1 MYVFAHKE
9 RVMVGPMGW
18 NRALFDGALE
28 KLKIVRTLPRNA
40 PPAEELPMI
49 IDEDTAIYPAE
60 FDYPDYNKTT
70 QYLEGPYW
78 TFADGKATAGYLVK
92 DQPVEFIKV
101 ALKQQVADERYN
113 KEVSGTTVTIQGT
126 VIALS
131 TARDGRDSFAQK
143 YVLMGDSDSIRW
155 KFAEG
160 WFTLNKTEVA
170 SIANAINAHV
180 QSAFDWESSKSD
192 EIESK
197 TTAEELD
204 AVVIVEPTEEP
215 TPE

>member
-1 MYVFAHKE
+1 MYAFAHKE

-28 KLKIVRTLPRNA
+28 KLKIVKTLSRNA
-40 PPAEELPMI
+40 PPANELPLI
-49 IDEDTAIYPAE
+49 IDEDTAIYPVE
-60 FDYPDYNKTT
+60 FNYPDYNKTT

-101 ALKQQVADERYN
+101 ALKSKASDERYK
-113 KEVSGTTVTIQGT
+113 KETSGTKVTIQGT
-126 VIALS
+126 EIALN
-131 TARDGRDSFAQK
+131 TVRDGRDTFAQK
-143 YVLMGDSDSIRW
+143 YVLMGDTDTLRW

-180 QSAFDWESSKSD
+180 QSAFDWESAKCD

-204 AVVIVEPTEEP
+204 AVVIVEPEP

>member
-1 MYVFAHKE
+1 MYAFAHKE
-9 RVMVGPMGW
+9 RVMVGPMDW

-28 KLKIVRTLPRNA
+28 KLKIVKQLSRNA
-40 PPAEELPMI
+40 PPANELPLI
-49 IDEDTAIYPAE
+49 IDEDTAIYPVE
-60 FDYPDYNKTT
+60 FNYPDYNKTT

-92 DQPVEFIKV
+92 DQPVDFIKV
-101 ALKQQVADERYN
+101 ALKAQAADERYR
-113 KEVSGTTVTIQGT
+113 KELSGTTVTIQGT

-143 YVLMGDSDSIRW
+143 LVLMGDSDTLRW
-155 KFAEG
+155 KFTEG

-170 SIANAINAHV
+170 SVANAISAHV
-180 QSAFDWESSKSD
+180 QSAFDWESAKCD

-204 AVVIVEPTEEP
+204 AVIIVEPET